1 MAEVRILIV
10 EDESSV
16 REMIA
21 YTLSKAGFAP
31 YHAENSKEAFN
42 QIADNNP
49 DLILLDWM
57 LPEQSGIEIARRLR
71 RDIKTKDIP
80 IIMLTAKSE
89 ETDKVYGLESGIDDY
104 ITKPFSPK
112 ELIARIKSLMRRAS
126 PQTQDTVI
134 EAGKISL
141 DPSNHKVTVNGN
153 LVNLGPKEY
162 KLLHFFLTHQNRI
175 YSRTQLLDYIWGQ
188 NNFVEERTVDVH
200 ILRLR
205 KSININ
211 KANYIKTVRGAGYI
225 FSIGD

>member
-1 MAEVRILIV
+1 MN
-10 EDESSV
+10 ES
-16 REMIA
+16 IQ
-21 YTLSKAGFAP
+21 KD
-31 YHAENSKEAFN
+31 NSNISTFKCIKEAFN

-211 KANYIKTVRGAGYI
+211 NANYIKTVRGAGYI